1 MEVDDLDNLI
11 ADSLAGVHTALE
23 NDRKVPQQQTA
34 ADTAV
39 SSATEAVRELQQG
52 HGRSNGEAAPPNEE
66 FFCSLVKSFE
76 NESFQKAMA
85 DALQITEPGSEKD
98 AAVATSEVAS
108 KSTTDAGGEAGVEDF
123 LANFMKTFEK
133 AVGSEENFENQ
144 VTSMMTSMLSPDLIM
159 APLQQ
164 IANALEPWL
173 KSQTSL
179 PSSEREQYEK
189 QLRLYHQI
197 INVYK
202 GSENPLPSDAQLEV
216 QRLLSELHT
225 LGQPPDEVMK
235 QITPKEAEDGA
246 DSFEDFVKSM
256 GLADNLGS
264 AEQDLLKKLTDD
276 PDELTKVMKDMAGKL
291 DSDSPDEACK
301 QQ

>member
-23 NDRKVPQQQTA
+23 NDRKAPQQS
-34 ADTAV
+34 
-39 SSATEAVRELQQG
+39 SSADSAVTNASEAVRELQQG
-52 HGRSNGEAAPPNEE
+52 HGKSSGEEVVPNEE
-66 FFCSLVKSFE
+66 FFGSLVKSFE

-85 DALQITEPGSEKD
+85 EALQIDTGLEKD
-98 AAVATSEVAS
+98 ANAASDAVA
-108 KSTTDAGGEAGVEDF
+108 KSSADSGGDAGVEDF
-123 LANFMKTFEK
+123 LKNFMNSFEK
-133 AVGSEENFENQ
+133 AVGTEENFANQ
-144 VTSMMTSMLSPDLIM
+144 VTSMMTSMLSPELILE
-159 APLQQ
+159 PLQQ
-164 IANALEPWL
+164 IAEAFEPWL
-173 KSQTSL
+173 AKQTSL
-179 PSSEREQYEK
+179 SSSERTQYES
-189 QLRLYHQI
+189 QLKHYKDI
-197 INVYK
+197 IKVYK
-202 GSENPLPSDAQLEV
+202 GSPNPLPQEAQLEV

-235 QITPKEAEDGA
+235 QITPKDAEDGA
-246 DSFEDFVKSM
+246 ESFEDFVKSM

-276 PDELTKVMKDMAGKL
+276 PEELTKVMKDMAGKL